1 MATSVIG
8 LDIGTTRVR
17 AIEIQRG
24 RGAPSVL
31 RYAEVPL
38 PLGAVR
44 DGEVA
49 APEAVVPALK
59 QLWAHGRFSHRE
71 VVIGVGNQRVMVRS
85 LSLPWM
91 PLAQLRASLP
101 FQVQDTLPVAVD
113 DALLDY
119 YPTSE
124 SDGASGHMVH
134 GLLVA
139 ATRDTVNANLMAVET
154 AGLRP
159 VVVDLNA
166 FALVRAQSV
175 AGVNGRVAALIDIGA
190 SSTEVV
196 VTAHGTPRL
205 VRTLPT
211 GGQNVTD
218 AVAAALNVAHAEADA
233 IKRQVGVG
241 FAVPREFEAAADV
254 INHVSQ
260 GMVESIRNTLVF
272 YASNNPGQQIEVAVL
287 TGGGAYL
294 NGLGQY
300 ISSAT
305 RLPVVMADV
314 LAPLTIARSAELGPY
329 QGVESTLAVPVG
341 LALAVAA

>member
-17 AIEIQRG
+17 AVELQHG
-24 RGAPSVL
+24 RSGPVVL
-31 RYAEVPL
+31 RYAEVPI

-49 APEAVVPALK
+49 DPNAVAIALR
-59 QLWAHGRFSHRE
+59 QLWAHGKFSHRD
-71 VVIGVGNQRVMVRS
+71 VVMGVGNQRVMVRS

-91 PLAQLRASLP
+91 PMTQLRAALP
-101 FQVQDTLPVAVD
+101 FQVQDTLPVAVE
-113 DALLDY
+113 DAVLDY
-119 YPTSE
+119 FPTGE
-124 SDGASGHMVH
+124 SNGPEGRMLH

-139 ATRDTVNANLMAVET
+139 ATRDTVQANLGAAET

-159 VVVDLNA
+159 IMVDLNA
-166 FALVRAQSV
+166 FALMRVHMLGSLADRTV
-175 AGVNGRVAALIDIGA
+175 ALVDIGGA
-190 SSTEVV
+190 TTNVV
-196 VTAHGTPRL
+196 IAEHGVPRL

-211 GGQNVTD
+211 GGQYVTD
-218 AVAAALNVAHAEADA
+218 AIAAALKLSASEAEA

-241 FAVPREFEAAADV
+241 FAVPPELEAAAEV
-254 INHVSQ
+254 VNHVTQ
-260 GMVESIRNTLVF
+260 NMVESIRNTLVY
-272 YASNNPGQQIEVAVL
+272 YASGNPGRAADLVVL

-300 ISSAT
+300 LSSAT
-305 RLPVVMADV
+305 RMSVVVADLFASV
-314 LAPLTIARSAELGPY
+314 GVAKSAALAPF
-329 QGVESTLAVPVG
+329 QGVESTLAVSLG

>member
-17 AIEIQRG
+17 AVEVQRG
-24 RGAPSVL
+24 RGAPTVL
-31 RYAEVPL
+31 RYSEVPL

-49 APEAVVPALK
+49 APEAVVPAIR
-59 QLWAHGRFSHRE
+59 QLWTHGRFSHRD
-71 VVIGVGNQRVMVRS
+71 VVIGVGNQRVMVRN

-91 PLAQLRASLP
+91 PMTQLRASLP
-101 FQVQDTLPVAVD
+101 FQVQDTLPVPVE

-119 YPTSE
+119 YPTGE
-124 SDGASGHMVH
+124 SNGPEGRTVH

-139 ATRDTVNANLMAVET
+139 ATRDTVQANLSAVES

-166 FALVRAQSV
+166 FALVRAHLV
-175 AGVNGRVAALIDIGA
+175 TGIENRVAALIDIGA
-190 SSTEVV
+190 SSTNVIV
-196 VTAHGTPRL
+196 AARGVPRL
-205 VRTLPT
+205 VRTLAT
-211 GGQNVTD
+211 GGQYVSD
-218 AVAAALNVAHAEADA
+218 AVASAMNVAVAEADA
-233 IKRQVGVG
+233 VKRQVGVG
-241 FAVPREFEAAADV
+241 FAVPHDLEAAADV

-260 GMVESIRNTLVF
+260 NMVESIRNTLV
-272 YASNNPGQQIEVAVL
+272 YYGSNNPGEPIEMAVL

-305 RLPVVMADV
+305 RLPVAMGDLLGAVNV
-314 LAPLTIARSAELGPY
+314 ARSAAIAPF
-329 QGVESTLAVPVG
+329 QGVESTLAVPLG
-341 LALAVAA
+341 LAMAVAA

>member
-1 MATSVIG
+1 VATSVIG

-17 AIEIQRG
+17 AVEVRQG
-24 RGAPSVL
+24 RGGPTVL

-49 APEAVVPALK
+49 ELDGVVPALR
-59 QLWAHGRFSHRE
+59 QLWSNGKFSHRN
-71 VVIGVGNQRVMVRS
+71 VVLGVGNQRVMVRS

-91 PLAQLRASLP
+91 PMSQLRASLP
-101 FQVQDTLPVAVD
+101 FQVQDTLPVAVE
-113 DALLDY
+113 DALLDFF
-119 YPTSE
+119 PTGE
-124 SDGASGHMVH
+124 SDGPEGRMVH

-139 ATRDTVNANLMAVET
+139 ATRDTVQANVAAAET

-159 VVVDLNA
+159 AVVDLNA
-166 FALVRAQSV
+166 FALMRVHMLGALADRTV
-175 AGVNGRVAALIDIGA
+175 ALVDIGA
-190 SSTEVV
+190 SSTNVV
-196 VTAHGTPRL
+196 IAERGVPRL

-211 GGQNVTD
+211 GGQNVTN
-218 AVAAALNVAHAEADA
+218 AVAAALNVSASEAEA

-241 FAVPREFEAAADV
+241 FAVPSDLEPAAEV
-254 INHVSQ
+254 VNHVTQ
-260 GMVESIRNTLVF
+260 AMVEAIRNTFV
-272 YASNNPGQQIEVAVL
+272 YHSSNNPGRAAELVVL

-300 ISSAT
+300 LSSAT
-305 RLPVVMADV
+305 RMSVTMADLFSSV
-314 LAPLTIARSAELGPY
+314 HVARSAALAPF
-329 QGVESTLAVPVG
+329 QAVESTLAVPLG

>member
-17 AIEIQRG
+17 AVEIQPG
-24 RGAPSVL
+24 RGAPTVL
-31 RYAEVPL
+31 RYGEVPL

-49 APEAVVPALK
+49 APEVVVPALK
-59 QLWAHGRFSHRE
+59 QLWTHARFGHRN
-71 VVIGVGNQRVMVRS
+71 VVMGVGNQRVMVRS

-91 PLAQLRASLP
+91 PIEQIRASLP
-101 FQVQDTLPVAVD
+101 YQVQDTLPVAVE
-113 DALLDY
+113 DALLDF
-119 YPTSE
+119 YPTGQAE
-124 SDGASGHMVH
+124 GPTGRTVQ

-139 ATRDTVNANLMAVET
+139 ATRDTVQANLLAVES

-166 FALVRAQSV
+166 FALVRAHL
-175 AGVNGRVAALIDIGA
+175 AGGVGNRVAALIDIGA
-190 SSTEVV
+190 ASTNVIVV
-196 VTAHGTPRL
+196 ARGVPRL
-205 VRTLPT
+205 VRTLAT
-211 GGQNVTD
+211 GGQSVSE
-218 AVAAALNVAHAEADA
+218 AVAASMNIAVAEADN

-241 FAVPREFEAAADV
+241 FSAPGELEAAADV

-260 GMVESIRNTLVF
+260 SMVESIRNTLA
-272 YASNNPGQQIEVAVL
+272 YYSSNNPGEQIELAIL

-300 ISSAT
+300 IASVT
-305 RLPVVMADV
+305 RLPVAMGDV
-314 LAPLTIARSAELGPY
+314 LGSLTIGRSASLAPY
-329 QGVESTLAVPVG
+329 QGVEATLAVPLG
-341 LALAVAA
+341 LAMAVAA

>member
-1 MATSVIG
+1 VANSVIG

-17 AIEIQRG
+17 AVEVQRG
-24 RGAPSVL
+24 RGAPTVQ
-31 RYAEVPL
+31 RYGEVPL

-44 DGEVA
+44 DGEVV
-49 APEAVVPALK
+49 APEVVVPALK
-59 QLWAHGRFSHRE
+59 QLWSQGKFSQRE
-71 VVIGVGNQRVMVRS
+71 VVIGVGNQRVMVRN

-91 PLAQLRASLP
+91 PMAHLRASLP
-101 FQVQDTLPVAVD
+101 FQVQDILPVPVE

-119 YPTSE
+119 YPTEE
-124 SDGASGHMVH
+124 SNGPDGRQVH

-139 ATRDTVNANLMAVET
+139 ATRDTVQANLAAAES

-159 VVVDLNA
+159 TVVDLNA
-166 FALVRAQSV
+166 FALFRAHLVSGI
-175 AGVNGRVAALIDIGA
+175 ADRVVALIDIGA
-190 SSTEVV
+190 ASTNVIV
-196 VTAHGTPRL
+196 AAHGVPRL

-211 GGQNVTD
+211 GGQYVSD
-218 AVAAALNVAHAEADA
+218 AVAAAMNVAVVEADD

-241 FAVPREFEAAADV
+241 FAVPRELEAAGDV

-260 GMVESIRNTLVF
+260 SMVESIRNTLVY
-272 YASNNPGQQIEVAVL
+272 YASNHPGEPIEMAIL

-305 RLPVVMADV
+305 RLPVAMADLV
-314 LAPLTIARSAELGPY
+314 ASVSVARSAPLGRFP
-329 QGVESTLAVPVG
+329 GVESAIAVPLG
-341 LALAVAA
+341 LAMAVAA

>member
-17 AIEIQRG
+17 AIELQRG
-24 RGAPSVL
+24 RGAPVVL

-44 DGEVA
+44 DGEVTT
-49 APEAVVPALK
+49 PEAVVPALK
-59 QLWAHGRFSHRE
+59 QLWSHGRFGHRD
-71 VVIGVGNQRVMVRS
+71 VVIGVGNQRVMVRN

-101 FQVQDTLPVAVD
+101 FQVQDTLPVAVE

-124 SDGASGHMVH
+124 SDGPEGRLVH

-139 ATRDTVNANLMAVET
+139 ATRDTVQANLLAVES

-166 FALVRAQSV
+166 FALVRAQTI
-175 AGVNGRVAALIDIGA
+175 AGVGNRVAALVDIGA
-190 SSTEVV
+190 SSTNVV
-196 VTAHGTPRL
+196 VTAHGVPRL
-205 VRTLPT
+205 VRTLAT
-211 GGQNVTD
+211 GGQYVSD
-218 AVAAALNVAHAEADA
+218 AVAASMNVAFAEADA

-241 FAVPREFEAAADV
+241 FAVPREFEAASEV

-260 GMVESIRNTLVF
+260 NMVESIRNTLVY
-272 YASNNPGQQIEVAVL
+272 YASNNPGQQIEIVVL

-305 RLPVVMADV
+305 RLPVAMADV
-314 LAPLTIARSAELGPY
+314 LAPLSIGRTAELGPY